1 MWFETD
7 IETNAAEIGRVIGK
21 REMLWNIQ
29 LQIRG
34 AKKQGH
40 EIDIDKIISAMNVM
54 LNVEEQI
61 WDSKSY
67 MGEIESDMYKSSLAM
82 LEN

>member
-29 LQIRG
+29 LQIKG
-34 AKKQGH
+34 ARQQGH
-40 EIDIDKIISAMNVM
+40 DIDIDKIISAMSTMVSI
-54 LNVEEQI
+54 EEQI
-61 WDSKSY
+61 WDTASY
-67 MGEIESDMYKSSLAM
+67 MGEIETDMYKSSLAM
-82 LEN
+82 LK

>member
-1 MWFETD
+1 MWFDTD

-34 AKKQGH
+34 ARAQGH
-40 EIDIDKIISAMNVM
+40 KIDIDNIISAMNTMV
-54 LNVEEQI
+54 NVEEQI
-61 WDSKSY
+61 WGTREH
-67 MGEIESDMYKSSLAM
+67 MGEIETDMYKSSLGM
-82 LEN
+82 VK